1 MSPIIPRKMDTFR
14 TFYDFSELKAYLK
27 NERAGQSIGLV
38 PTMGA
43 LHEGHLS
50 LVKKAHNENDLV
62 VVTIFVNP
70 KQFNDP
76 TDLKKYPRTI
86 EKDLGLL
93 SKFKNVLICIPNEDA
108 VYPKNDPYQPV
119 DLGRLNE
126 VLEGKYRPG
135 HFDGVAHVVHN
146 FFRFIEPTRA
156 YFGLKDYQQFA
167 VIKKMTAQSGLQLE
181 LIGCETTRNK
191 RGLAL
196 SSRNQNLSNKEL
208 EDALVIIDTLTFIK
222 ENRRKYN
229 LDELKENA
237 ITRFKKSPL
246 LLEYLEVVDSESFE
260 KVNNIG
266 TQTVCCVAAY
276 CGEVRLIDN
285 ILLE

>member
-50 LVKKAHNENDLV
+50 LVKKAHVENDV
-62 VVTIFVNP
+62 VIVTIFVNP
-70 KQFNDP
+70 KQFNNQ

-86 EKDLGLL
+86 EKDLELL
-93 SKFKNVLICIPNEDA
+93 SEFKNVLICTPNEGA
-108 VYPKNDPYQPV
+108 VYPKNDPYKPV
-119 DLGRLNE
+119 DLGGLNE

-146 FFRFIEPTRA
+146 FFHFFQPNRA

-167 VIKKMTAQSGLQLE
+167 VIKKMTKQSNLKVE
-181 LIGCETTRNK
+181 LVGCETIRNK
-191 RGLAL
+191 SGLAL
-196 SSRNQNLSNKEL
+196 SSRNQNLNNKEI
-208 EDALVIIDTLTFIK
+208 EDALVIINTLSFIK
-222 ENRRKYN
+222 ENQRKYN
-229 LDELKENA
+229 IAELKENA
-237 ITRFKKSPL
+237 IAHFKKSPL
-246 LLEYLEVVDSESFE
+246 ILEYLEIVDSESFE
-260 KVNNIG
+260 KLERIRPNS
-266 TQTVCCVAAY
+266 VCCIAAY
-276 CGEVRLIDN
+276 CGGVRLIDN
-285 ILLE
+285 IAL

>member
-50 LVKKAHNENDLV
+50 IVNRAHVENDAV

-70 KQFNDP
+70 KQFNNQK
-76 TDLKKYPRTI
+76 DLNKYPRTL
-86 EKDLGLL
+86 EKDLALL
-93 SKFKNVLICIPNEDA
+93 SEFKNVLVCIPNEGD
-108 VYPKNDPYQPV
+108 VYPKSDRYKPV
-119 DLGRLNE
+119 DLGILNE

-146 FFRFIEPTRA
+146 FFCFIQPNRA

-167 VIKKMTAQSGLQLE
+167 VIKKMTRQSNIEVE
-181 LIGCETTRNK
+181 LVGCETIRNK
-191 RGLAL
+191 KGLAL
-196 SSRNQNLSNKEL
+196 SSRNQHLNNKEL
-208 EDALVIIDTLTFIK
+208 EDALIIIDALSFIK
-222 ENRRKYN
+222 ENQRKYN
-229 LDELKENA
+229 IVELKENA
-237 ITRFKKSPL
+237 MAHFKKSPL
-246 LLEYLEVVDSESFE
+246 VLEYLEIVDSESFE
-260 KVNNIG
+260 KLESIG
-266 TQTVCCVAAY
+266 PNSVCCIAAY

-285 ILLE
+285 IAL